1 MKRAPSPAPKTNGA
15 SHSPAPTPPTPTSN
29 KAQSTPTPTL
39 ASLPAVN
46 GYSRSASPDSEAS
59 YNTALED
66 DGYPDFD
73 FTSSG
78 PLTCPQCGHR
88 PLHFS
93 GFDYAE
99 SPGVV
104 PTGGALANAA
114 TQGGMDALEEL
125 RLLKDQVRDVSRVC
139 NAVATGDL
147 TQKITVPVQGDLMV
161 QLKKVINT
169 MVDNLGH
176 FATEVTRVSR
186 DVGTEGKLGAQA
198 HVEDVE
204 GTWRELT
211 DEVNTLAANLTTQVR
226 SIAAVTTAVAKGDL
240 SKQIDVSAKGEI
252 LDLKNTVNG
261 MVLRLRT
268 LAVEVTRVTL
278 EVGNQGKLGGEATVP
293 DVEGVWFELVTNV
306 NRMCLS
312 LTDQVRSIATVTT
325 AVAEGDLSQKVT
337 IQAAGE
343 INTLKDTVNRMVDQ
357 LSAFASEVTRV
368 AVEVGTAGKLG
379 GQARVE
385 GVQGTWKDLTDNVN
399 KMASNLTGQVR
410 SISLV
415 TKAVANGDLSKTMEV
430 DVSGEMLDLKVTINE
445 MVDRLGNFSSEVT
458 RVALEVG
465 TEGRLGGQARVD
477 GVQGTW
483 KDLTDN
489 VNRMASNLTN
499 QVRSISEVTTAVAYG
514 DLSKE
519 IDVDVR
525 GEMLDLKITINEM
538 VTRLGN
544 FSREVTR
551 VALEVGTEGKL
562 GGQAEVEGVQGTW
575 KDLTDNVNR
584 MASNLTNQ
592 VRSISEVT
600 KAVAYGDLRKT
611 IDVEA
616 SGEMLDL
623 KVTINEMVE
632 RLGNFSSEV
641 TRVALEVGTEGRLGG
656 QAKVEGVQG
665 TWKDLTDNVNKMAS
679 NLTNQVR
686 SISDVTKAVAHG
698 DLRKKIDVDV
708 SGEMLDLKVTINEMV
723 ARLGNFSR
731 EVTRVALEVGTEGKL
746 GGQAEVEGVQGT
758 WKDLTDNV
766 NKMASN
772 LTNQVRSI
780 SDVTKA
786 VAYGDLNKKIDVDV
800 SGEMLDL
807 KVTIN
812 EMVENLNNF
821 SSEVTR
827 VALEVGTEG
836 RLGGQAKVEGAQG
849 IWKHLTDNVNRM
861 ASNLTNQVRSISEVT
876 KAVAYGDLNKTIDVD
891 VSGEMLDL
899 KVTINEMVA
908 RLGNFS
914 REVTR
919 VALEVGTEGKLGGQA
934 EVEGV
939 QGTWKDLTDN
949 VNKMASNLTNQV
961 RSISLVTKAVA
972 HGDLEKTI
980 DVDVS
985 GEMLDLKVTINEM
998 VERLKNFSSE
1008 VTRVALEVGTEG
1020 KLGGQARVEG
1030 VQGTWKDL
1038 TTNVNNMAS
1047 NLTGQVRS
1055 ISLVTKAVALGDLT
1069 QKVNV
1074 DVKGEMLDL
1083 KNTIN
1088 DMVSQLNIFASEV
1101 TRVALEVGT
1110 EGKLGGQAQV
1120 KGVQGTWKDL
1130 TENVNKMAL
1139 NITDQVRTISD
1150 VTTAVARGDLTKK
1163 VEIDVKGEMLDLK
1176 STINNMVSQLSIFAS
1191 EVTRVALEVGTEGK
1205 LGGQA
1210 KVEGVQGTWEA
1221 LTDNVNKM
1229 AMNLT
1234 GQVRS
1239 ISLVTKAVA
1248 LGDLTQKV
1256 DVDVKGE
1263 MLDLKSTINN
1273 MVSQLSIF
1281 ASEVTRVA
1289 LEVGTEGKLGGQA
1302 KVEGVQGTWEALT
1315 DNVNKMAM
1323 NLTGQVR
1330 SISLVTKAVALGDLT
1345 QKVDVD
1351 VKGEMLDL
1359 KNTINGMVTQLFTLA
1374 SEITR
1379 VSIEVGTE
1387 GKLGG
1392 QAMVEGTTGMWKT
1405 VTDNVNLM
1413 AQNLTDQVRSI
1424 AQVTKAVAGG
1434 DLTKQVM
1441 IVAHGEILDL
1451 KNTVNE
1457 MTASLSQF
1465 AAEVTRVAREVGT
1478 EGKLGGQAKVE
1489 GVQGTWKD
1497 LTDNVNVMANNL
1509 TLQVRTIS
1517 DATTAVSKGDLTKK
1531 IAGLSVSGEML
1542 SLVNTINDMIDQ
1554 LAIFASEVKKVALE
1568 VGTKGNMGVQAEVG
1582 NVQGIW
1588 LEITVSVNTMA
1599 SSLTTQVRGF
1609 AQISKAASDG
1619 DFTSFITVEA
1629 SGEMDELKS
1638 RINQMLYD
1646 LRDSI
1651 QKNTAAREAAELAN
1665 KSKSEFLAN
1674 MSHEIR
1680 TPMNGIIGMTELTL
1694 DSDLNRSQ
1702 RESLLLVHS
1711 LARSLLLIIDDILDI
1726 SKIEAGRMTM
1736 EAVSYSLRQTV
1747 FDILKTLVGRATQ
1760 KGLDLILDVGPE
1772 IPDALIGDS
1781 LRLRQVIT
1789 NLVGNA
1795 IKFTRVGYVA
1805 LSIHFVALDSD
1816 SVTLQFC
1823 VMDTGIG
1830 IAQDKLN
1837 LIFDTFCQ
1845 ADGSTTREYGG
1856 TGLGLSISKRLTSLM
1871 QGDIWVESELGK
1883 GSKFYFTIS
1892 SQIDQRQ
1899 SLEATLM
1906 KLSPFTKRTILFVD
1920 TMHDTSGVEERVSE
1934 LGLVPVVVH
1943 NVAEVSDKE
1952 KCPHIDT
1959 IIVDSLLIT
1968 ESLREH
1974 EHLRYIPIALLAPT
1988 LPRLNLKWCLENGVS
2003 AHNTTPITA
2012 FDLSSVLLSALENN
2026 TVNPASA
2033 ATDVTYDILLAEDNL
2048 VNQKLAL
2055 KILEKYGH
2063 SIELAENG
2071 NLALQAFMDRALQ
2084 NKPFDVILMDVSMP
2098 LMGGMEATQRIR
2110 AYEHQYHL
2118 TPTPII
2124 ALTAHA
2130 MIGDRERCLQ
2140 AGMVSTVHLSCL
2152 IFDADLRSF

>member
-1 MKRAPSPAPKTNGA
+1 MGSDPFKDHLLAVLSLNDAPKAANPPLPKYNGPRDWQTDA
-15 SHSPAPTPPTPTSN
+15 ILRKLDALLAAPKEPYTPMPTPPMPIARNGTPSLNGLPSN
-29 KAQSTPTPTL
+29 
-39 ASLPAVN
+39 
-46 GYSRSASPDSEAS
+46 
-59 YNTALED
+59 
-66 DGYPDFD
+66 PDFA
-73 FTSSG
+73 TNRPETPGTPSSYASALDEFSFYTNG
-78 PLTCPQCGHR
+78 NGRNHSSDEETETNGDYTTPMGTCPACGHR
-88 PLHFS
+88 PLV
-93 GFDYAE
+93 GAYADYAE

-104 PTGGALANAA
+104 PTGGALASAA

-240 SKQIDVSAKGEI
+240 SKQIDVSANGEI

-268 LAVEVTRVTL
+268 LAEEVTRVTR
-278 EVGNQGKLGGEATVP
+278 EVGNQGKLGGEASVP
-293 DVEGVWFELVTNV
+293 DVEGVWSSLVTNV

-312 LTDQVRSIATVTT
+312 LTDQVRSIASVTT
-325 AVAEGDLSQKVT
+325 AVAQGDLSQKVT
-337 IQAAGE
+337 IQAEGE

-368 AVEVGTAGKLG
+368 AVEVGTEGKLG

-415 TKAVANGDLSKTMEV
+415 TKAVANGDLGKTMEV
-430 DVSGEMLDLKVTINE
+430 DVSGEMLDLKETINE
-445 MVDRLGNFSSEVT
+445 MVMRLG
-458 RVALEVG
+458 R
-465 TEGRLGGQARVD
+465 
-477 GVQGTW
+477 
-483 KDLTDN
+483 
-489 VNRMASNLTN
+489 
-499 QVRSISEVTTAVAYG
+499 
-514 DLSKE
+514 
-519 IDVDVR
+519 
-525 GEMLDLKITINEM
+525 
-538 VTRLGN
+538 

-551 VALEVGTEGKL
+551 VALEVGT
-562 GGQAEVEGVQGTW
+562 
-575 KDLTDNVNR
+575 
-584 MASNLTNQ
+584 
-592 VRSISEVT
+592 
-600 KAVAYGDLRKT
+600 Y
-611 IDVEA
+611 
-616 SGEMLDL
+616 
-623 KVTINEMVE
+623 
-632 RLGNFSSEV
+632 
-641 TRVALEVGTEGRLGG
+641 
-656 QAKVEGVQG
+656 
-665 TWKDLTDNVNKMAS
+665 
-679 NLTNQVR
+679 
-686 SISDVTKAVAHG
+686 
-698 DLRKKIDVDV
+698 
-708 SGEMLDLKVTINEMV
+708 
-723 ARLGNFSR
+723 
-731 EVTRVALEVGTEGKL
+731 GKL

-772 LTNQVRSI
+772 LTSQVRSI
-780 SDVTKA
+780 SRVTKA
-786 VAYGDLNKKIDVDV
+786 VAYGDLAKKIEVEA

-812 EMVENLNNF
+812 EMV
-821 SSEVTR
+821 
-827 VALEVGTEG
+827 
-836 RLGGQAKVEGAQG
+836 
-849 IWKHLTDNVNRM
+849 D
-861 ASNLTNQVRSISEVT
+861 
-876 KAVAYGDLNKTIDVD
+876 
-891 VSGEMLDL
+891 
-899 KVTINEMVA
+899 

-914 REVTR
+914 SEVTR

-972 HGDLEKTI
+972 YGDLEKTIDVDVSGEMLDLKVTINEMVARLRNFSSEVTRVALDVGTYGKLGGQAEVEGVQGTWKDLTDNVNKMASNLTNQVRSISLVTKAVAYGDLEKTIDVDVSGEMLDLKVTINEMVARLRNFSSEVTRVALDVGTYGKLGGQAKVEGVQGTWKDLTDNVNKMASNLTNQVRSISRVTKAVAYGDLDKMIEVDVSGEMLDLKVTINEMVERLGNFSSEVTRVALEVGTEGRLGGQAKVEGAQGTWKDLTDNVNKMASNLTNQVRSISLVTKAVAYGDLNKKI

-1020 KLGGQARVEG
+1020 KLGGQAKVEG

-1038 TTNVNNMAS
+1038 TTNVNKMAS

-1069 QKVNV
+1069 QQVDV

-1110 EGKLGGQAQV
+1110 EGKLGGQALV

-1130 TENVNKMAL
+1130 TMNVNKMAL

-1210 KVEGVQGTWEA
+1210 RVEGVQGTWEA

-1234 GQVRS
+1234 DQVRS
-1239 ISLVTKAVA
+1239 ISKVTKAVA
-1248 LGDLTQKV
+1248 VGDLTKQV
-1256 DVDVKGE
+1256 EIDVRGE
-1263 MLDLKSTINN
+1263 MLDLK
-1273 MVSQLSIF
+1273 
-1281 ASEVTRVA
+1281 E
-1289 LEVGTEGKLGGQA
+1289 
-1302 KVEGVQGTWEALT
+1302 
-1315 DNVNKMAM
+1315 
-1323 NLTGQVR
+1323 
-1330 SISLVTKAVALGDLT
+1330 
-1345 QKVDVD
+1345 
-1351 VKGEMLDL
+1351 
-1359 KNTINGMVTQLFTLA
+1359 TINGMVTQLHTLA

-1392 QAMVEGTTGMWKT
+1392 QAMVEGTTGMWKI

-1424 AQVTKAVAGG
+1424 AEVTKAVAGG
-1434 DLTKQVM
+1434 DLTKQVK
-1441 IVAHGEILDL
+1441 ITARGEILDL
-1451 KNTVNE
+1451 KDTVNS

-1478 EGKLGGQAKVE
+1478 EGKLGGQAEVA
-1489 GVQGTWKD
+1489 GVQGIWKD
-1497 LTDNVNVMANNL
+1497 LTDNVNFMANNL

-1517 DATTAVSKGDLTKK
+1517 DATNAVAKGDLTQK

-1619 DFTSFITVEA
+1619 DFTAFITVEA

-1638 RINQMLYD
+1638 RINQMLFD

-1726 SKIEAGRMTM
+1726 SKIEAGRMTV
-1736 EAVSYSLRQTV
+1736 ESVSYSLRQTV

-1760 KGLDLILDVGPE
+1760 KGLDLMLDVDPS

-1795 IKFTRVGYVA
+1795 IKFTRVGYVE
-1805 LSIHFVALDSD
+1805 LSINLVTLEPEN
-1816 SVTLQFC
+1816 VTLQFC
-1823 VMDTGIG
+1823 VVDTGIG

-1871 QGDIWVESELGK
+1871 QGDIWVESELSK
-1883 GSKFYFTIS
+1883 GSKFYFTIKS
-1892 SQIDQRQ
+1892 SINQQQ
-1899 SLEATLM
+1899 SPEQTLM
-1906 KLSPFTKRTILFVD
+1906 KLASFARRTILFVD
-1920 TMHDTSGVEERVSE
+1920 TLHDTSGVEERVVE

-1943 NVAEVSDKE
+1943 NVSEVSDKD

-1959 IIVDSLLIT
+1959 IIVDSLSVT
-1968 ESLREH
+1968 ENMREY
-1974 EHLRYIPIALLAPT
+1974 EHLRYIPIALLAPS
-1988 LPRLNLKWCLENGVS
+1988 LPRLNMKWCLEHGIS
-2003 AHNTTPITA
+2003 ANHTTPITTL
-2012 FDLSSVLLSALENN
+2012 DLSSVLLSALENN

-2033 ATDVTYDILLAEDNL
+2033 ATDVTYDILLAEDNM

-2055 KILEKYGH
+2055 RILEKYGH

-2071 NLALQAFMDRALQ
+2071 SLALQAFMDRALQ

-2110 AYEHQYHL
+2110 AYEAQYDL

-2140 AGMVSTVHLSCL
+2140 AGMDDHITKPLRRV
-2152 IFDADLRSF
+2152 DLLNAISRLTAEAGGTSRPLVRRHRPAITYLDP